1 MSREDF
7 SFNLISDQDG
17 ISEQGGFFFSNSN
30 KQAGQNKRTGE
41 NLK

>member
-17 ISEQGGFFFSNSN
+17 ISKQGGFFFQIPISEQG
-30 KQAGQNKRTGE
+30 KIKEQLGI
-41 NLK
+41 